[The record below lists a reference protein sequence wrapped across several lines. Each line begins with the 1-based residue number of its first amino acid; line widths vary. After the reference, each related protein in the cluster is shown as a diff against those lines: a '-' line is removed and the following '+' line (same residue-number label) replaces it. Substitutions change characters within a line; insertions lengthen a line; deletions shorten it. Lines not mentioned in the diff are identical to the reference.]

1 MIKTYQIYLHISL
14 PVYIIFLIFAH
25 SIFSSYKFNTDTVMG
40 KSKLL
45 FITHEMSPFL
55 ELSKISEITRQLP
68 QAMQEKGYE
77 IRILMPRFG
86 NINERRNRLHEVIRL
101 SGMNIIIN
109 DNDNPLIIKVASI
122 PSARMQVY
130 FLDNEEYFQRKY
142 VFGDKE
148 GKFYADNDERIIF
161 FCKGALETVK
171 KLGWAPDVVH
181 CHGWMSALVPAY
193 LKTTYKDDPTFKN
206 AKIVYSI
213 YDNDFTEEMGPAFA
227 QKAVMG
233 DMTEKHTDIYKPGSN
248 TALYAGAVQYSDG
261 IVLGSEHINEDVLNI
276 VKNSNKSVLEFEST
290 ADFENYYNFYDEI
303 ANEELAQVV

>member
-1 MIKTYQIYLHISL
+1 
-14 PVYIIFLIFAH
+14 
-25 SIFSSYKFNTDTVMG
+25 MG

-55 ELSKISEITRQLP
+55 EISKIAEITRQLP
-68 QAMQEKGYE
+68 QAMQDKGFE

-122 PSARMQVY
+122 PAARMQVY
-130 FLDNEEYFQRKY
+130 FLDNEEYFQRKH
-142 VFGDKE
+142 VFNDKD
-148 GKFYADNDERIIF
+148 GKFYADNDERMIF

-193 LKTTYKDDPTFKN
+193 LKTTYKADPTFKN
-206 AKIVYSI
+206 SKIVYSI
-213 YDNDFTEEMGPAFA
+213 YENDFKEKLDQDFA
-227 QKAVMG
+227 HKAVMG
-233 DMTEKHTDIYKPGSN
+233 DMTEEHTEIYKEGTN
-248 TALYAGAVQYSDG
+248 NALYAGAIQYSDAL
-261 IVLGSEHINEDVLNI
+261 VLGSADIDTDVLNN
-276 VKNSNKSVLEFEST
+276 VKSSNKLVLDYVST
-290 ADFENYYNFYDEI
+290 SDFENYSNFYDEI
-303 ANEELAQVV
+303 TNEQLVDVA

>member
-1 MIKTYQIYLHISL
+1 
-14 PVYIIFLIFAH
+14 
-25 SIFSSYKFNTDTVMG
+25 MG

-55 ELSKISEITRQLP
+55 ELTKISEITRQLP
-68 QAMQEKGYE
+68 QAMQEKGFE

-122 PSARMQVY
+122 PAARMQVY
-130 FLDNEEYFQRKY
+130 FLDNDEYFQRKH
-142 VFGDKE
+142 VFTDKD
-148 GKFYADNDERIIF
+148 GKFYEDNDERMIF

-181 CHGWMSALVPAY
+181 CHGWMASLVPAY
-193 LKTTYKDDPTFKN
+193 LKTTYKDDPTFRN
-206 AKIVYSI
+206 SKIVYSI
-213 YDNDFTEEMGPAFA
+213 YDNDFTGAMSADMP
-227 QKAVMG
+227 QKAVMAG
-233 DMTEKHTDIYKPGSN
+233 MTEKHTEVFSPGSN

-261 IVLGSEHINEDVLNI
+261 IVLAGENIGEEVLNI
-276 VKNSNKSVLEFEST
+276 VKNSNKSVLDFEST
-290 ADFENYYNFYDEI
+290 SDFENYYNFYDEI
-303 ANEELAQVV
+303 AIEELAHVV

>member
-1 MIKTYQIYLHISL
+1 MAKT
-14 PVYIIFLIFAH
+14 
-25 SIFSSYKFNTDTVMG
+25 
-40 KSKLL
+40 KLL

-68 QAMQEKGYE
+68 QAMQDKGYE

-142 VFGDKE
+142 VFSDNNN
-148 GKFYADNDERIIF
+148 KFYEDNDERTIF

-171 KLGWAPDVVH
+171 KLGWSPDVVH
-181 CHGWMSALVPAY
+181 CHGWMSSLVPVY
-193 LKTTYKDDPTFKN
+193 LKTTYKNDPTFKN
-206 AKIVYSI
+206 SKVVYSI
-213 YDNDFTEEMGPAFA
+213 YNDTFNETLHSDFA
-227 QKAVMG
+227 RKAIMT
-233 DMTEKHTDIYKPGSN
+233 DMTADHTADFANPDHNSLYK
-248 TALYAGAVQYSDG
+248 GAVNYSDAFVIG
-261 IVLGSEHINEDVLNI
+261 DADVNDEMLNF
-276 VKNSNKSVLEFEST
+276 VKNAAKPTLDYEQT
-290 ADFENYYNFYDEI
+290 ADFENYYNLYEEI
-303 ANEELAQVV
+303 SNEELVSLA

>member
-1 MIKTYQIYLHISL
+1 MAKT
-14 PVYIIFLIFAH
+14 
-25 SIFSSYKFNTDTVMG
+25 
-40 KSKLL
+40 KLL

-68 QAMQEKGYE
+68 QAMQDKGYE

-101 SGMNIIIN
+101 SGMNIIID

-130 FLDNEEYFQRKY
+130 FLDNEEYFQRKH
-142 VFGDKE
+142 VFRDGSE
-148 GKFYADNDERIIF
+148 KFYEDNDERMIF

-181 CHGWMSALVPAY
+181 CHGWMTALVPTY

-206 AKIVYSI
+206 SKVVYSI
-213 YDNDFTEEMGPAFA
+213 YDDCFTEKLNDRFAEKATLNGVNESDTEVFKPATCNALHFGA
-227 QKAVMG
+227 INLADAVV
-233 DMTEKHTDIYKPGSN
+233 YGSA
-248 TALYAGAVQYSDG
+248 TIDK
-261 IVLGSEHINEDVLNI
+261 DVLNY
-276 VKNSNKSVLEFEST
+276 VKKANKQVLEYDST
-290 ADFENYYNFYDEI
+290 SDFENYYNLYEEI
-303 ANEELAQVV
+303 ANEEIVSLA

>member
-1 MIKTYQIYLHISL
+1 
-14 PVYIIFLIFAH
+14 
-25 SIFSSYKFNTDTVMG
+25 MG

-122 PSARMQVY
+122 PAARMQVY
-130 FLDNEEYFQRKY
+130 FLDNEEYFKRKY
-142 VFGDKE
+142 VFGDKD
-148 GKFYADNDERIIF
+148 GKFYADNDERMIF

-171 KLGWAPDVVH
+171 KLGWAPDVIH

-206 AKIVYSI
+206 SKIIYSI
-213 YDNDFTEEMGPAFA
+213 YDDDPSATLAADFSH
-227 QKAVMG
+227 KAIMG
-233 DMTEKHTDIYKPGSN
+233 DMTEKHIDIYKDGKHSS
-248 TALYAGAVQYSDG
+248 LYAGAVHYCDGVILASDN
-261 IVLGSEHINEDVLNI
+261 INEDVLNN
-276 VKNSNKSVLEFEST
+276 VKNSHKPVLEFEST
-290 ADFENYYNFYDEI
+290 ADFENYYNFYDEV
-303 ANEELAQVV
+303 ASEEMAHVV

>member
-1 MIKTYQIYLHISL
+1 M
-14 PVYIIFLIFAH
+14 LIFANP
-25 SIFSSYKFNTDTVMG
+25 IFLGFLYITFNIDLEMG

-55 ELSKISEITRQLP
+55 DLTKISEITRQLP

-122 PSARMQVY
+122 PAARMQVY
-130 FLDNEEYFQRKY
+130 FLDNEEYFQRKH
-142 VFGDKE
+142 VFEDKD
-148 GKFYADNDERIIF
+148 GKFYADNDERTIF

-171 KLGWAPDVVH
+171 KLGWAPDIIH

-206 AKIVYSI
+206 SKVVYSI
-213 YDNDFTEEMGPAFA
+213 YEDDSKGTMNPDFAR
-227 QKAVMG
+227 KAVMG
-233 DMTEKHTDIYKPGSN
+233 DMTEQHTDVYKPGTN
-248 TALYAGAVQYSDG
+248 AALYEGAIQYSDA
-261 IVLGSEHINEDVLNI
+261 IVLGSDNIDDEVLNS
-276 VKNSNKSVLEFEST
+276 VKNSNKSVLEFNST
-290 ADFENYYNFYDEI
+290 SDFENYYNFYDEI
-303 ANEELAQVV
+303 VNEELAQVV

>member
-1 MIKTYQIYLHISL
+1 
-14 PVYIIFLIFAH
+14 
-25 SIFSSYKFNTDTVMG
+25 MG

-55 ELSKISEITRQLP
+55 ELTKISEITRQLP

-122 PSARMQVY
+122 PAARMQVY
-130 FLDNEEYFQRKY
+130 FLDNEEYFQRKH
-142 VFGDKE
+142 VFTDKE
-148 GKFYADNDERIIF
+148 GKFYADNDERMIF

-171 KLGWAPDVVH
+171 KLGWAPDVIH

-206 AKIVYSI
+206 SKVVYSI
-213 YDNDFTEEMGPAFA
+213 YENEFSGSLNPDFAN
-227 QKAVMG
+227 KAVMA
-233 DMTEKHTDIYKPGSN
+233 DMTESLTEVYAQGTN
-248 TALYAGAVQYSDG
+248 TSLHAGAVQYADGVVFGSD
-261 IVLGSEHINEDVLNI
+261 IADDEVLNI
-276 VKNSNKSVLEFEST
+276 VKNSHKPVLEFNST
-290 ADFENYYNFYDEI
+290 SDFENYYNFYDEI
-303 ANEELAQVV
+303 TNEELVHVA

>member
-1 MIKTYQIYLHISL
+1 
-14 PVYIIFLIFAH
+14 
-25 SIFSSYKFNTDTVMG
+25 MG

-45 FITHEMSPFL
+45 FIANEMSPFL
-55 ELSKISEITRQLP
+55 ELTKISEIVRQLP
-68 QAMQEKGYE
+68 QAMQDKGYE

-142 VFGDKE
+142 VFTDKE
-148 GKFYADNDERIIF
+148 GKFYADNDERMIF

-171 KLGWAPDVVH
+171 KLGWSPDIIH

-193 LKTTYKDDPTFKN
+193 LKTTYKDDPTFKGS
-206 AKIVYSI
+206 KVIYSI
-213 YDNDFTEEMGPAFA
+213 YENEFA
-227 QKAVMG
+227 GKLDGEFSQKAVMSG
-233 DMTEKHTDIYKPGSN
+233 MTEAHTEAYKEGTNS
-248 TALYAGAVQYSDG
+248 ALHNGAIHYSDG
-261 IVLGSEHINEDVLNI
+261 VVLAAESIDDEVLNI
-276 VKNSNKSVLEFEST
+276 VKNSGKPVLDYNST
-290 ADFENYYNFYDEI
+290 LDMENYYNFYDEI
-303 ANEELAQVV
+303 ASEELVNVV